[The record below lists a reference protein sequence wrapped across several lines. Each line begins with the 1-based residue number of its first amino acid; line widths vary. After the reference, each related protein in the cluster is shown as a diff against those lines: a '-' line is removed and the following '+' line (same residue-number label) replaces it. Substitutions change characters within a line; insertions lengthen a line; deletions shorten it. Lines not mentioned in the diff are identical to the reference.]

1 MTVQVSRRLFTTDEY
16 ERMVKAGIL
25 GEDERLELLDGE
37 VREMSPIGSRHVA
50 CVNRLNTLLNLH
62 VRGQAIVSIQNPIR
76 LSDYSEPEP
85 DIAVLHPRDD
95 YYADALPVADDVL
108 LIVEV
113 ADTSL
118 AYDREDKL
126 PRYAAALIPEVW
138 IVDLEHSTVERYIR
152 PLHDRY
158 ADLITFQPHET
169 FTTQLI
175 TPLVIN
181 VVDVVGFGASN

>member
-1 MTVQVSRRLFTTDEY
+1 MVQ
-16 ERMVKAGIL
+16 AGIL

-50 CVNRLNTLLNLH
+50 CVNRLNTLFTLH

-85 DIAVLHPRDD
+85 DIAVLHARDD
-95 YYADALPVADDVL
+95 YYAAALPVAEDVL
-108 LIVEV
+108 LVVEV

-126 PRYAAALIPEVW
+126 PRYAAALIAEVW
-138 IVDLEHSTVERYIR
+138 IVDLEHNTVGRYIR

-158 ADLITFQPHET
+158 AEVTIFQRGET
-169 FTTQLI
+169 FTTRLI
-175 TPLVIN
+175 TPLTVNIT
-181 VVDVVGFGASN
+181 DILF

>member
-1 MTVQVSRRLFTTDEY
+1 MTAQISRRLFTTTEY
-16 ERMVKAGIL
+16 ERMVQAGIL

-37 VREMSPIGSRHVA
+37 VRAMSPIGSRHVA

-85 DIAVLHPRDD
+85 DIAVLHVRDD
-95 YYADALPVADDVL
+95 YYASALPTADDVL
-108 LIVEV
+108 LIIEV

-118 AYDREDKL
+118 EYDREDKL
-126 PRYAAALIPEVW
+126 PRYAAALIAEVW
-138 IVDLEHSTVERYIR
+138 IIDLEHNTIERYIR

-158 ADLITFQPHET
+158 AESATFLPGEMVAT
-169 FTTQLI
+169 NLL
-175 TPLVIN
+175 TPLI
-181 VVDVVGFGASN
+181 VDVAHIFG

>member
-1 MTVQVSRRLFTTDEY
+1 MTVQVSRRLFTTSEY
-16 ERMVKAGIL
+16 ERMVEAGIL

-50 CVNRLNTLLNLH
+50 CVNRLNTLLSLH

-85 DIAVLHPRDD
+85 DIAVLHARDD
-95 YYADALPVADDVL
+95 YYATALPVADDVL
-108 LIVEV
+108 LVVEV

-138 IVDLEHSTVERYIR
+138 IVDLEHNTVERYIR

-158 ADLITFQPHET
+158 AEAAIFQHGEA

-175 TPLVIN
+175 APFMVKISDILL
-181 VVDVVGFGASN
+181 

>member
-1 MTVQVSRRLFTTDEY
+1 MTIQVSRRLFTTSEY
-16 ERMVKAGIL
+16 ERMVEAGIL

-62 VRGQAIVSIQNPIR
+62 MRGQAIVSIQNPIR

-85 DIAVLHPRDD
+85 DIAILHARDD

-108 LIVEV
+108 MIVEV

-126 PRYAAALIPEVW
+126 PRYAAALIAEVW
-138 IVDLEHSTVERYIR
+138 IIDLEHDTVERYVR

-158 ADLITFQPHET
+158 AEAATFQRGET
-169 FTTQLI
+169 LTTQLI
-175 TPLVIN
+175 TPLAISIT
-181 VVDVVGFGASN
+181 DILGSSGP